1 MANDTRQGRITP
13 KHATTSFHS
22 HSTKLNFPAPVS
34 MTSTTS
40 VFNNLVILFTRK
52 TAGKIEKLPEHGFA
66 FAKPLLVCQCTL
78 KVRPNDLII
87 LFVTPVFLKTA
98 LDDNQEHL
106 TFRPSQFHTLR
117 CRRLKFFFPCPTF
130 NSIKD
135 QIIIWAIDQL
145 NPEF

>member
-22 HSTKLNFPAPVS
+22 HSTKLNFPGRLNKMSLPPPVS

-78 KVRPNDLII
+78 KVRPNDLIF
-87 LFVTPVFLKTA
+87 LFVTPVFLITA

-117 CRRLKFFFPCPTF
+117 CRRLIFFFHVLLL
-130 NSIKD
+130 I
-135 QIIIWAIDQL
+135 L
-145 NPEF
+145 